1 MLHDQLV
8 KQCDAF
14 GDTVHTNTISKDNI
28 YRVILFDTSTLQTGI
43 RGRNEIFLVTD
54 PKSALH

>member
-14 GDTVHTNTISKDNI
+14 QDTVYTNLISKDNI

-43 RGRNEIFLVTD
+43 RGRNEISVVTD